1 MMRVLPEIW
10 FDAHEAGDSIAVSW
24 SLPFS
29 CAPTEISD
37 LCALGSGWRRA
48 WLSEKRAAIPVW
60 CEVKN
65 TVQIQVQS
73 KDPAQG
79 WMEASPVFLISELFL
94 INPAWSRGWTS
105 REKPEASVG
114 TSSHLFLANDT

>member
-73 KDPAQG
+73 KTQRRDG
-79 WMEASPVFLISELFL
+79 WRLPQSF
-94 INPAWSRGWTS
+94 
-105 REKPEASVG
+105 
-114 TSSHLFLANDT
+114 